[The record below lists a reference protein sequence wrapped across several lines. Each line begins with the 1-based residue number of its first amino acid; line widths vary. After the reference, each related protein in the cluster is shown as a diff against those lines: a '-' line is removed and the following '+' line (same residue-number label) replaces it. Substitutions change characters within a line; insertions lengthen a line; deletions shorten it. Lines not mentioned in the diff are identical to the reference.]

1 MKGREFVFHY
11 FHLVCYKYDKTNL
24 NCGGSYIDSINK
36 RNNKCFQYAVTVVL
50 NHEEMEKYLQRI
62 TKIKPFMNRYN

>member
-1 MKGREFVFHY
+1 MKGREFAFHY